1 MDPLVLD
8 AFGGADLLEGRLRKV
23 RRLPFIISC
32 RNLTQNPS
40 GRQLAQLDRHEY
52 LFVVILVR
60 GFLMYAAESILFN
73 TASSRKLTAILTD
86 RVLLNPT
93 KCMGPV

>member
-8 AFGGADLLEGRLRKV
+8 AFGGADVLEGRLRTPA
-23 RRLPFIISC
+23 RLPFIIFC

-40 GRQLAQLDRHEY
+40 GRKLAQLDRHEY

-60 GFLMYAAESILFN
+60 GFLMHTCTTNI
-73 TASSRKLTAILTD
+73 I
-86 RVLLNPT
+86 
-93 KCMGPV
+93 

>member
-8 AFGGADLLEGRLRKV
+8 AFGGADVFQGRLRKSA
-23 RRLPFIISC
+23 RLALIILC

-40 GRQLAQLDRHEY
+40 ARKLAQLDRHEY

-60 GFLMYAAESILFN
+60 GFLMHAAGYNI
-73 TASSRKLTAILTD
+73 I
-86 RVLLNPT
+86 
-93 KCMGPV
+93 

>member
-8 AFGGADLLEGRLRKV
+8 AFGGADVLEGRLRKYV
-23 RRLPFIISC
+23 PLPLIISC

-40 GRQLAQLDRHEY
+40 GRQLAQLDRHEH

-60 GFLMYAAESILFN
+60 GFLMHAAGYNI
-73 TASSRKLTAILTD
+73 I
-86 RVLLNPT
+86 
-93 KCMGPV
+93 

>member
-23 RRLPFIISC
+23 RRLPFPISC

-60 GFLMYAAESILFN
+60 GFLMHAAGYNI
-73 TASSRKLTAILTD
+73 I
-86 RVLLNPT
+86 
-93 KCMGPV
+93 

>member
-8 AFGGADLLEGRLRKV
+8 AFGGADVLEGRLRNFGA
-23 RRLPFIISC
+23 LAIPILC

-40 GRQLAQLDRHEY
+40 GRKLAQLDRHEY

-60 GFLMYAAESILFN
+60 GFLMHAAGYNI
-73 TASSRKLTAILTD
+73 I
-86 RVLLNPT
+86 
-93 KCMGPV
+93 

>member
-8 AFGGADLLEGRLRKV
+8 AFGGADVLEGRLRKFV
-23 RRLPFIISC
+23 PLALIIFC

-40 GRQLAQLDRHEY
+40 GRQLAQLDLHEY

-60 GFLMYAAESILFN
+60 GF
-73 TASSRKLTAILTD
+73 
-86 RVLLNPT
+86 
-93 KCMGPV
+93 

>member
-1 MDPLVLD
+1 VTPLVLD
-8 AFGGADLLEGRLRKV
+8 AFGGADLLEGRLRKSA
-23 RRLPFIISC
+23 RLALIISC

-60 GFLMYAAESILFN
+60 GFLMHAAGYNI
-73 TASSRKLTAILTD
+73 I
-86 RVLLNPT
+86 
-93 KCMGPV
+93 